1 MAKRGR
7 SVSLDKLIS
16 ELASLDKQRVALHGR
31 IKSAITS
38 ALGSWS
44 GENPFP
50 WRKAPGGRRKT
61 SAATAAPKKRR
72 KMSAKARKAISMAQ
86 KARWAKQKAGAKKK

>member
-7 SVSLDKLIS
+7 SISLDKLIS
-16 ELASLDKQRVALHGR
+16 ELASLDKQRVALQGR
-31 IKSAITS
+31 IKSAVTS

-44 GENPFP
+44 GENSFA
-50 WRKAPGGRRKT
+50 WSKAPVGKRKS
-61 SAATAAPKKRR
+61 SAAVAVPKKQR

-86 KARWAKQKAGAKKK
+86 KARWAKQKAGAKK

>member
-1 MAKRGR
+1 
-7 SVSLDKLIS
+7 LDKLIS
-16 ELASLDKQRVALHGR
+16 ELASLDKQRIVLQGR
-31 IKSAITS
+31 IKSAVTS

-50 WRKAPGGRRKT
+50 SSKAPGGKRKR
-61 SAATAAPKKRR
+61 SAAVAAPKKRR

-86 KARWAKQKAGAKKK
+86 KARWAKSKAAGK